1 MKKREV
7 FGVMSA
13 RGSGPTLVV
22 FVFEFLFLGAPQP
35 LPPSAAPQPLPP
47 SAAPRPWPSCTGPWV
62 PPKRGRPPPY
72 PRGRRTRKPR
82 EVLRAGVHS
91 SLGGEPSPG
100 QGTGQGEG
108 DALAFKCEDHFGG
121 AGRGSAS
128 VGGTPLGGYPKNPIF
143 RGSVPDS

>member
-35 LPPSAAPQPLPP
+35 LPPSAAPQP
-47 SAAPRPWPSCTGPWV
+47 WPSCTGPWV
-62 PPKRGRPPPY
+62 PLKRGRPPPY